1 MEIINKNRCIIG
13 ISLLYFIALSYSCDS
28 HEYKMYATFDE
39 MSMCGVGKPSD
50 SLYVSVKQDDNV
62 ISVIRSDDKDN
73 TIKYILIDGTWYNYQ
88 AFDLHKMSPDY
99 RFFQSEKSFPS
110 SYDRYLFNDTI
121 IEYEKIFGKNGRINS
136 RQISLKTNKDYY
148 LIYLNCKYDTINEF
162 NKLNSLLRIIKTFKN
177 RPNLNKVNRW
187 VGEGEEYG
195 YLTFQKLIKGDSI
208 SYVSETQKNII
219 VMSWKLN
226 SLGEYGLKPG
236 LDIAW
241 DNYYEKPNY
250 SDVD

>member
-1 MEIINKNRCIIG
+1 MRSIFG
-13 ISLLYFIALSYSCDS
+13 IFLLCFMALFYSCEP

-39 MSMCGVGKPSD
+39 MSMCGVGKPTD

-73 TIKYILIDGTWYNYQ
+73 TIEYVLIDGIWYNYQ

-99 RFFQSEKSFPS
+99 RFFQSEKGFPR

-136 RQISLKTNKDYY
+136 RQISLKTKKDYY

-195 YLTFQKLIKGDSI
+195 YLTFKKLIKGDSI
-208 SYVSETQKNII
+208 FYVSETQKNII

-241 DNYYEKPNY
+241 DNYHEKPNIK
-250 SDVD
+250 DID

>member
-1 MEIINKNRCIIG
+1 
-13 ISLLYFIALSYSCDS
+13 
-28 HEYKMYATFDE
+28 MYATFDE

-99 RFFQSEKSFPS
+99 RFFQSEKSFPR